1 MSKVTADDRCCP
13 GPQLQW
19 KYLFVIIHTQNQNA
33 ASARVSIGFI
43 SLFLPNIVKMTMDT
57 LNIYNY
63 NTNTTT
69 YKTLKCAHKTSS
81 LHVKKPI
88 LGNRIFIIIVSE
100 VNEM

>member
-33 ASARVSIGFI
+33 AGARVSIGFI

-57 LNIYNY
+57 GL
-63 NTNTTT
+63 
-69 YKTLKCAHKTSS
+69 
-81 LHVKKPI
+81 
-88 LGNRIFIIIVSE
+88 IFIIIILIQQHIKP
-100 VNEM
+100 